1 MCQSLLKSNSGR
13 IWDQEQQKGFLGAEV
28 LVVKNGFIVKR
39 ENIPISTEAEL
50 DIEACK
56 FPS

>member
-1 MCQSLLKSNSGR
+1 
-13 IWDQEQQKGFLGAEV
+13 V
-28 LVVKNGFIVKR
+28 LVVKNGFIVER
-39 ENIPISTEAEL
+39 ENIPVSVEAEL